1 MIILIVSNKGVK
13 NVMKIV
19 KSLAESGLLVGGVS
33 EAIGNESKD
42 QTFEIQKYK
51 KNVNLMVF
59 IPQLIYLK

>member
-42 QTFEIQKYK
+42 QTFEIQKYYQ

-59 IPQLIYLK
+59 IPQLI